1 MTNCIKHNLR
11 TVLVS
16 AYGCEPMKGSEP
28 GVGWNWVLQM
38 AKNNYLHVI
47 TRANNRELIE
57 AHLPVELKGSI
68 VFYYYDTPMFI
79 KNMKNKAKGLYFYY
93 FCWQIGIIPI
103 IHHIIKSEKIDYTM
117 HLTFGSMW
125 MPTFLPLF
133 RTPFIWG
140 PVGGGDCEPKS
151 FLKVLPLKQRIIQTM
166 RYAMNALS
174 IINPF
179 ILIPAARAVA
189 ILCRTPNSAN
199 VIPAC
204 FRGKTKVVLETA
216 MEPQIFVFK
225 KNKRGKQARETSEGN
240 KRGKQNIRLITTGR
254 LLPNK
259 NVLTVVRSLK
269 YIPTKYQL
277 ELIIVGSGYQKSIIE
292 KEIRETGRKDDVRI
306 IDEMPRLGVLK
317 LLEESDIFLFP
328 SLREGGSWSLME
340 AMAIGLPVVC
350 LNYAGMAIT
359 TDDLCAIRLSVTN
372 PEQMPKDM
380 AVAVTKLIEDDK
392 LRKRMGEAGRKR
404 IKEVFNWEAKG
415 EFMEQLLKD
424 LDAKR

>member
-1 MTNCIKHNLR
+1 M
-11 TVLVS
+11 VS
-16 AYGCEPMKGSEP
+16 AYGCEPLKGSEP

-47 TRANNRELIE
+47 TRTNNQESIK
-57 AHLPVELKGSI
+57 AHLPEDIKGNI
-68 VFYYYDTPMFI
+68 VFHYYDTPMSI
-79 KNMKNKAKGLYFYY
+79 KRLKNKAQGLYFYY

-103 IHHIIKSEKIDYTM
+103 VRRIIKSEKIDYTM

-140 PVGGGDCEPKS
+140 PVGGGDCEPKT

-166 RYAMNALS
+166 RYAISALS

-179 ILIPAARAVA
+179 VLIPAARASV
-189 ILCRTPNSAN
+189 ILCRTPNSAK
-199 VIPAC
+199 VIPSC
-204 FRGKTKVVLETA
+204 YQQKTKVILETA
-216 MEPQIFVFK
+216 MEPHIFEFK
-225 KNKRGKQARETSEGN
+225 KKEYDDDNKKVRM
-240 KRGKQNIRLITTGR
+240 ITTGR

-259 NVLTVVRSLK
+259 NILTAVRSLK
-269 YIPTKYQL
+269 FIPTKYQF
-277 ELIIVGSGYQKSIIE
+277 ELVIVGSGYQKNIIGQE
-292 KEIRETGRKDDVRI
+292 ATVSGHKDDVTI
-306 IDEMPRLGVLK
+306 IDELPRMDVLK

-359 TDDLCAIRLSVTN
+359 TDDSCAIRLPVTN
-372 PEQMPKDM
+372 PAQMPKDM
-380 AVAVTKLIEDDK
+380 ATAIIKLIENPE
-392 LRKRMGEAGRKR
+392 LRKQMGDAGRKR
-404 IKEVFNWEAKG
+404 IKEVFNWRAKG
-415 EFMEQLLKD
+415 EFINKLLD
-424 LDAKR
+424 ELDTKK

>member
-1 MTNCIKHNLR
+1 M
-11 TVLVS
+11 VS
-16 AYGCEPMKGSEP
+16 AYGCEPLKGSEP

-47 TRANNRELIE
+47 TRANNQESIK
-57 AHLPVELKGSI
+57 AHLPEDIKGNI
-68 VFYYYDTPMFI
+68 VFHYYDTPMSI
-79 KNMKNKAKGLYFYY
+79 KRLKNKAKGLYFYY

-103 IHHIIKSEKIDYTM
+103 VRRIIKSEKIDYTM

-140 PVGGGDCEPKS
+140 PVGGGDCEPKT

-166 RYAMNALS
+166 RYAISALS

-179 ILIPAARAVA
+179 VLIPAARASV
-189 ILCRTPNSAN
+189 ILCRTPNSAK
-199 VIPAC
+199 VIPSC
-204 FRGKTKVVLETA
+204 YQQKTKVILETA
-216 MEPQIFVFK
+216 MEPHIFEFK
-225 KNKRGKQARETSEGN
+225 KKEYDDDNKKVRM
-240 KRGKQNIRLITTGR
+240 ITTGR

-259 NVLTVVRSLK
+259 NILTAVRSLK
-269 YIPTKYQL
+269 FIPTKYQF
-277 ELIIVGSGYQKSIIE
+277 ELFIVGSGYQKSIIE
-292 KEIRETGRKDDVRI
+292 QEAKESGHKDDVTI
-306 IDEMPRLGVLK
+306 IDELPRMNVLK

-359 TDDLCAIRLSVTN
+359 TDDSCAIRLPVTN
-372 PEQMPKDM
+372 PAQMPKDM
-380 AVAVTKLIEDDK
+380 ATAIIKLIENPE
-392 LRKRMGEAGRKR
+392 LRKQMGDAGRKR
-404 IKEVFNWEAKG
+404 IKEVFNWSAKG
-415 EFMEQLLKD
+415 EFINKLLD
-424 LDAKR
+424 ELDTKK

>member
-1 MTNCIKHNLR
+1 M
-11 TVLVS
+11 VS
-16 AYGCEPMKGSEP
+16 AYGCEPLKGSEP

-47 TRANNRELIE
+47 TRTNNQESIK
-57 AHLPVELKGSI
+57 AHLPEDIKGNI
-68 VFYYYDTPMFI
+68 VFHYYDTPMSI
-79 KNMKNKAKGLYFYY
+79 KRLKNKAKGLYFYY

-103 IHHIIKSEKIDYTM
+103 VRRIIKSEKIDYTM

-140 PVGGGDCEPKS
+140 PVGGGDCEPKT

-166 RYAMNALS
+166 RYVISALS

-179 ILIPAARAVA
+179 VLIPAARASV
-189 ILCRTPNSAN
+189 ILCRTPNSAK
-199 VIPAC
+199 VIPSC
-204 FRGKTKVVLETA
+204 YQQKTKVILETA
-216 MEPQIFVFK
+216 MEPHIFEFK
-225 KNKRGKQARETSEGN
+225 KKGYVSDNKKVRM
-240 KRGKQNIRLITTGR
+240 ITTGR

-259 NVLTVVRSLK
+259 NILTAVRSLK
-269 YIPTKYQL
+269 FIPTKYQF
-277 ELIIVGSGYQKSIIE
+277 ELVIVGSGYQKSIIE
-292 KEIRETGRKDDVRI
+292 QEAKVSGHKDDVTI
-306 IDEMPRLGVLK
+306 IDELPRMDVLK

-359 TDDLCAIRLSVTN
+359 TDDSCAIRLPVTN
-372 PEQMPKDM
+372 PAQMPKDM
-380 AVAVTKLIEDDK
+380 AAAIIKLIENPE
-392 LRKRMGEAGRKR
+392 LRKQMGDAGRKR
-404 IKEVFNWEAKG
+404 IKEVFNWRAKG
-415 EFMEQLLKD
+415 KFINKLLD
-424 LDAKR
+424 ELDTKK